1 MPSRPEPSPERTRRP
16 VVLERAS
23 RLTAPVRVRSAMA
36 AIAISDPQASARTAN
51 PYAEL
56 KRRVEAAGLLGKRP
70 GYYVLML
77 VTNTLAFGTSLW
89 LLTLVHSVWATV
101 LFAALLGL
109 VSGQRGFELHAS
121 GHRQMVARRRLISA
135 LGLVTGSGPFA
146 TSREWCRCEHHR

>member
-1 MPSRPEPSPERTRRP
+1 GPVSCLRRPEPSPERTRRP

-23 RLTAPVRVRSAMA
+23 RPTAPVRDRSAMA

-89 LLTLVHSVWATV
+89 LLTLVQDRKST
-101 LFAALLGL
+101 
-109 VSGQRGFELHAS
+109 
-121 GHRQMVARRRLISA
+121 RLNSSHEWISYA
-135 LGLVTGSGPFA
+135 VFCLKKKKND
-146 TSREWCRCEHHR
+146 